1 MPCSFQLVPNFLV
14 KNALF
19 GDRYFFYIIF
29 FHKFLCILHNIK
41 LFKVFGWTTSLAQGN
56 GPSGS
61 GEIGFQR
68 GFTIYEHVSHLGH
81 VTRRFCIKF
90 C

>member
-1 MPCSFQLVPNFLV
+1 MHFLEIGIFLY
-14 KNALF
+14 LF
-19 GDRYFFYIIF
+19 F
-29 FHKFLCILHNIK
+29 FHKFLC
-41 LFKVFGWTTSLAQGN
+41 LFHDSKTIQCIWMDPASLAQGN

-68 GFTIYEHVSHLGH
+68 GFAIYEHVSHLGH